1 MDTPASSRRALF
13 VLLVGTLLLVAMVL
27 RPLAEALLLGAVM
40 AAVLWPVHTRL
51 TRAVRGRASL
61 SAGILVFAMVV
72 LVLGPLAA
80 MGTFA
85 VQQASGAIAFVSDVL
100 SGGGLEGL
108 IAKLPTP
115 VADVIRRMLGE
126 GGLSGALGDN
136 AGSAG
141 GAAASAL
148 ASTLAATGSA
158 AFQLVMMLIAMY
170 FFLTTKEET
179 IDWIDA
185 ASPLREDQTRELL
198 AEIRNVSVS
207 VVRSTVLTAGVQS
220 VAALVGY
227 LLSGLPFPWFFTGVT
242 FVGAMIPA
250 LGAAIVTVG
259 AAVILLAI
267 GKTYGAIFL
276 AAWGLIVVGLSDNL
290 VKPLLMRH
298 GVGMPGIVVLF
309 ALLGGIF
316 AFGPIGLLVGP
327 LSIALFVAVLRIW
340 RRDYGDQVPPAG
352 TDAPAGAGP
361 A

>member
-1 MDTPASSRRALF
+1 
-13 VLLVGTLLLVAMVL
+13 
-27 RPLAEALLLGAVM
+27 
-40 AAVLWPVHTRL
+40 
-51 TRAVRGRASL
+51 
-61 SAGILVFAMVV
+61 
-72 LVLGPLAA
+72 
-80 MGTFA
+80 
-85 VQQASGAIAFVSDVL
+85 
-100 SGGGLEGL
+100 
-108 IAKLPTP
+108 

-352 TDAPAGAGP
+352 TGAPAGAGP